1 MICPK
6 CQMNIKD
13 DARICVHCG
22 MQFNN
27 VQSVEVQKPSLV
39 CPSCNSQIDSGLKF
53 CTNCGA
59 DLSSVQVNSTPVVQS
74 TPVINN
80 ENDRDRYLR
89 AYFGKNYDSVMKS
102 DFSIGTFFFGW
113 LWLLLYGLF
122 KPALNL
128 FLICLGISFTTS
140 LISVFIGG
148 GKIFSLIGLVIQLYI
163 VYQYAN
169 NFTAFRLDKANTAI
183 DEVLR
188 TVQDENERLVMCEK
202 KGKSWILN

>member
-148 GKIFSLIGLVIQLYI
+148 GKIFSLIGLANPQTSWMAKSLRLQDKVPGVYAVYI
-163 VYQYAN
+163 RG
-169 NFTAFRLDKANTAI
+169 RLPED
-183 DEVLR
+183 V
-188 TVQDENERLVMCEK
+188 ENECKTEGVRYRCQPE
-202 KGKSWILN
+202 